1 MKRLVWFS
9 ALPLV
14 LACSSSDP
22 GAAGNGGASAVA
34 GGGQAGEPA
43 ITPGGG
49 GSGGAASAMGGAGSA
64 GESAAGSTSAG
75 TGGTSSAGTSG
86 SAGTAGSAGTGGG
99 APVAP
104 ALSWI
109 GRVVPTQGGA
119 RMAWPGTGF
128 RARFNGT
135 GAHVSLKTD
144 AVDYFE
150 LAVDEQAPT
159 VLTTQAGTHPY
170 DLAKGL
176 AAGDHTV
183 TLWRRTEPLNGN
195 AEVMAVTFDGTLL
208 APPPPTTK
216 RLEIVGD
223 SISVGYGVECKTQN
237 EAFAFATE
245 NNYLTYQAL
254 TARKLGAE
262 LFTEAWSGI
271 GVWRDV
277 GGGLTTQMPE
287 RYLRAL
293 PNDGT
298 STWDFSKYVPDAVV
312 VLLGT
317 NDFAKGDPGQ
327 PFVDAYTTF
336 VASLRMHYP
345 KARQYF
351 VVSPML
357 GGNNRTLV
365 KQYIA
370 TVITTR
376 NAAGDKNI
384 ASLEFAQPAADAWG
398 CGHPNGATHAI
409 MAGVL
414 ETALHADLGW

>member
-1 MKRLVWFS
+1 MS
-9 ALPLV
+9 A
-14 LACSSSDP
+14 
-22 GAAGNGGASAVA
+22 GAGTGR
-34 GGGQAGEPA
+34 AGEPA

-49 GSGGAASAMGGAGSA
+49 DSGGALSATGGAGSA

-75 TGGTSSAGTSG
+75 MGGTSSAGVG
-86 SAGTAGSAGTGGG
+86 GNAGMSASAGTGGSE
-99 APVAP
+99 PVAP

-144 AVDYFE
+144 NADYFE
-150 LAVDEQAPT
+150 LVVDDQAS
-159 VLTTQAGTHPY
+159 VLSTQAGTHPY

-176 AAGDHTV
+176 TAGDHTV

-195 AEVMAVTFDGTLL
+195 AEVLAVTFDGKLL
-208 APPPPTTK
+208 SPPPASTK
-216 RLEIVGD
+216 HLEIVGD
-223 SISVGYGVECKTQN
+223 SISVGFGVECKTQA
-237 EAFAFATE
+237 EAFSYPTE
-245 NNYLTYQAL
+245 NNYLTYEAL
-254 TARKLGAE
+254 TARKLGAD

-277 GGGLTTQMPE
+277 GGSLTTQMPA
-287 RYLRAL
+287 RYLRTL
-293 PNDGT
+293 PNDAA
-298 STWDFSKYVPDAVV
+298 STWDFAKYVPDAVV

-327 PFVDAYTTF
+327 PFVDAYTAF
-336 VASLRMHYP
+336 VASLRTHYP

-357 GGNNRTLV
+357 GGTGRTLV

-370 TVITTR
+370 SVISAR
-376 NAAGDKNI
+376 NSAGDKNI
-384 ASLEFAQPAADAWG
+384 TSIEFAQPAADAWG

-414 ETALHADLGW
+414 EQALHADLGW